1 VKQIH
6 LIFQKKKLSLKTECS
21 DEIIDLIEKYISEN
35 YLKHN
40 FNKNLSELEISNILL
55 VNAVHDILSLKK
67 EKESNNERIDKILSR
82 LG

>member
-1 VKQIH
+1 MKQIH
-6 LIFQKKKLSLKTECS
+6 LIFQNKKLSLKTECS
-21 DEIIDLIEKYISEN
+21 EEIIDLIEKYISEN

-67 EKESNNERIDKILSR
+67 EKESNNERIDEILSR

>member
-1 VKQIH
+1 
-6 LIFQKKKLSLKTECS
+6 
-21 DEIIDLIEKYISEN
+21 LIEKYISEN

-67 EKESNNERIDKILSR
+67 EKESNNERIDEILSR